1 MLEDCRAS
9 PGSSKP
15 LKNTNK
21 LIKAVSCL
29 LSVVASVEQRAGMQA
44 LDSSQTTA
52 PLGENGMQTW
62 DSESILLILQ
72 GYKSS
77 HPKRTIEANSW
88 SPACF
93 EDPDFINLKA
103 MAVLQLSYSGF
114 YLQVLLITLI

>member
-15 LKNTNK
+15 LKNTNN

-52 PLGENGMQTW
+52 PLGENRMQTW
-62 DSESILLILQ
+62 DSETILLILQ

-77 HPKRTIEANSW
+77 HPKRTIEV
-88 SPACF
+88 CF
-93 EDPDFINLKA
+93 EDPDFIKLKA
-103 MAVLQLSYSGF
+103 MDVLQLSCSDF
-114 YLQVLLITLI
+114 C